1 MSRHHTFAGYSVGTT
16 NEREARKMEDYTVS
30 DDRTMAYCHHC
41 PTVLRRRSDPVGLL
55 FAIYSHVNRKH

>member
-1 MSRHHTFAGYSVGTT
+1 
-16 NEREARKMEDYTVS
+16 MEDYTVS